1 MHLNDF
7 KTFIKNTFGSLIEQF
22 SENDE
27 YGFNNPPSKEEFFR
41 VGYTTNLTPEVIKK
55 AADENVQLIITH
67 HDAWD
72 FIYGMKE
79 QCSKMLGENGISHF
93 YIHLPLDFAEFGTC
107 NSLLKEIGVSE
118 IIQQTHFRDN
128 EEIIGIGLY
137 AEPITFEELVERI
150 VNRLG
155 EDVKAWK
162 NSNTLIRKVG
172 VITGAG
178 NSTALISQAKE
189 AGCDVYVTG
198 EKTLY
203 SVQYAKFIGLNQIVG
218 SHTFTE
224 IFGVKSLVDK
234 LKNEFNE
241 IEVIYLEEE
250 HFE

>member
-1 MHLNDF
+1 M
-7 KTFIKNTFGSLIEQF
+7 
-22 SENDE
+22 
-27 YGFNNPPSKEEFFR
+27 
-41 VGYTTNLTPEVIKK
+41 IKK
-55 AADENVQLIITH
+55 SVDENVQLIITH

-79 QCSKMLGENGISHF
+79 QCSKMLEENSISHF

-128 EEIIGIGLY
+128 KEIIGIGLY

-150 VNRLG
+150 TSRLG

-189 AGCDVYVTG
+189 TGCDVYVTG

-224 IFGVKSLVDK
+224 IFGVKSLVEK